1 MSAEGDM
8 RTADGKTKVVG
19 GGIPA
24 DSKVK
29 TRAATNDSKPGRN
42 ELSQLT
48 QLYTSFAI
56 RGLATLGVA
65 DVLASGPVP
74 VEEIAEAVGGNTDAL
89 YRAMRFTASVG
100 VFIELPGRVF
110 ALNTAAEYLK
120 SDAPDSMRSRL
131 MIDDNTLTR
140 LQMLMEMPH
149 TLRTGESGYHRVH
162 GVGPF
167 EADANRSGTV
177 RVAVHPGSAQMLA
190 NGLLEADDFAADRV
204 VVDVGGGTGTM
215 IGAILARHPHL
226 EGVLFDL
233 SPVIAGAPKVLRPL
247 GVTER
252 CKLVGGD
259 MFQGVPAGGDV
270 YLMSFVLHDWADDKA
285 AIVLANLRAAMTDDA
300 RLLVVEPLISEG
312 PQAAQ
317 SIQQDF
323 MMLVNGGGRERTA
336 SEHAALLAQAGFR
349 LTNMTP
355 VHAGL
360 CILHAQP
367 N

>member
-1 MSAEGDM
+1 MSAEGDTRM
-8 RTADGKTKVVG
+8 ADSKLKVAT

-24 DSKVK
+24 GGKVK
-29 TRAATNDSKPGRN
+29 TRAAANDTKPGRS

-89 YRAMRFTASVG
+89 YRTLRFTASVG
-100 VFIELPGRVF
+100 VFTELPGRVF
-110 ALNTAAEYLK
+110 ALNPAAEYLK
-120 SDAPDSMRSRL
+120 SEAPDTMRSRL

-149 TLRTGESGYHRVH
+149 TLRTGESGYHKVH

-167 EADANRSGTV
+167 DAGPKRSGTV

-190 NGLLEADDFAADRV
+190 NGLLEADDFTADRV
-204 VVDVGGGTGTM
+204 VVDVGGGTGSM
-215 IGAILARHPHL
+215 IGAVLARHSHL
-226 EGVLFDL
+226 DGVLFDL
-233 SPVIAGAPKVLRPL
+233 PVVIDGAPEVLGPL

-252 CKLVGGD
+252 CKLIGGD
-259 MFQGVPAGGDV
+259 MFQGIPDGGDV

-285 AIVLANLRAAMTDDA
+285 AIILANLRAAMTDEA

-336 SEHAALLAQAGFR
+336 AEHAALLAQAGFR

-355 VHAGL
+355 IHAGL
-360 CILHAQP
+360 CILHAQ
-367 N
+367 